1 MSENSIGVVFGPS
14 DGTSLRDVLLGIRSK
29 RGQLSEEIVVEEASD
44 PKHPLHHRFEWND
57 AVAGHKYRL
66 EQAGRLLR
74 VTYKVS
80 LGDGSADLRAF
91 VVPRR
96 ADGVSG
102 VYEPLEEVVADP
114 MSREIMLRE
123 MRRDWQ
129 NFKRRY
135 QHMQEFVNLVT
146 DVLVEPD
153 GNGNGNGTD
162 QPQAG

>member
-1 MSENSIGVVFGPS
+1 MTENRIVAFGPS
-14 DGTSLRDVLLGIRSK
+14 DGNSLRDVLGGIRAK
-29 RGQLSEEIVVEEASD
+29 RGQLSDEIVVEEASD

-66 EQAGRLLR
+66 QQARVLLR
-74 VTYKVS
+74 VTYKVDI
-80 LGDGSADLRAF
+80 GDERVDLRAF

-96 ADGVSG
+96 TDGVTG
-102 VYEPLEEVVADP
+102 VYEPLEEVIADP

-129 NFKRRY
+129 KFKRRY

-146 DVLVEPD
+146 EVLVEPD
-153 GNGNGNGTD
+153 GNGNGDGTD